1 MMSEASRGRL
11 ADNLM
16 PWMATKKPLVV
27 LKLGGSSLQDLS
39 VLTQVTKTISDYR
52 KYGYQVVLVHGG
64 GPAINAELT
73 RRGITWQFINGQ
85 RQTTPE
91 MMKVIEEVLFG
102 QMNQSLVDALNA
114 AGIPAVGFS
123 GAENNTL
130 LCTQT
135 SIELGQ
141 VGLVQ
146 SVNPH
151 LLSRALQ
158 QPEEFVPV
166 LAPIGVGRFGEKYN
180 INADWAACKLAGA
193 MKADKLIF
201 LTDQFGILDQEGVLI
216 SKISAQSLL
225 GLVEDKVVTGGMYTK
240 VMTILDALK
249 SGVKQVRV
257 MSGQQ
262 AVDGLWSD
270 FIGTVAH
277 E

>member
-1 MMSEASRGRL
+1 MMNTL
-11 ADNLM
+11 WKKNV
-16 PWMATKKPLVV
+16 ATPKKPLVV
-27 LKLGGSSLQDLS
+27 LKLGGSSLQDPS
-39 VLTQVTKTISDYR
+39 VLTTVTKTISDYR

-73 RRGITWQFINGQ
+73 RRGISWQFINGQ

-91 MMKVIEEVLFG
+91 MMSVIEEVLFG
-102 QMNQSLVDALNA
+102 QMNQSLVDSLNQA
-114 AGIPAVGFS
+114 KIPALGFS

-130 LCTQT
+130 FCTQT

-146 SVNPH
+146 SVNPK
-151 LLSRALQ
+151 LIQQALN

-166 LAPIGVGRFGEKYN
+166 LAPLGVGRFGEKYN
-180 INADWAACKLAGA
+180 INADWAACKLASA
-193 MKADKLIF
+193 LKADKLIF

-225 GLVEDKVVTGGMYTK
+225 DLVENKVVTGGMYTK
-240 VMTILDALK
+240 VLTILEALK
-249 SGVKQVRV
+249 SGVSQVRV

-270 FIGTVAH
+270 MVGTVAH
-277 E
+277 V